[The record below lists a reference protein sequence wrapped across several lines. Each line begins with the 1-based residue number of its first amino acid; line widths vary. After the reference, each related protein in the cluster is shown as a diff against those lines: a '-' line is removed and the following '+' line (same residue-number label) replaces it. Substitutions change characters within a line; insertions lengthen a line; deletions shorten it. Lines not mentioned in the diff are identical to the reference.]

1 MTSLFFVYQYI
12 GISMFIIKEIQE
24 KVKKKETLGYWTAIL
39 AFSFGWVLTI
49 AGFIVSPV
57 GEVDDSVL
65 WILGQALLYTG
76 AVVGITQHYSTE
88 LRHFKHEIAEYVNEE
103 ERKRYSNNTID
114 SDSNNFTL
122 DDSAEEE
129 T

>member
-1 MTSLFFVYQYI
+1 M
-12 GISMFIIKEIQE
+12 
-24 KVKKKETLGYWTAIL
+24 KKETLGYWTAIL

-88 LRHFKHEIAEYVNEE
+88 LRHFKREIANFVNEE
-103 ERKRYSNNTID
+103 ERKRYNHNDID
-114 SDSNNFTL
+114 INRFDNSL
-122 DDSAEEE
+122 DDSVEEE